1 MVLVMGGVPVN
12 RIDAVPDTETV
23 DVFELD
29 MDLVIVADA
38 ELVLVART
46 DWVGVLVDLAL
57 SVVVTLVV
65 EVLELVILRDALGDD
80 VDVLDDVIEGVPV
93 SDT

>member
-1 MVLVMGGVPVN
+1 MVLVISGVPVN

-29 MDLVIVADA
+29 MDLVMVADA
-38 ELVLVART
+38 EFVLVART
-46 DWVGVLVDLAL
+46 DLVGVLVDLAL

-65 EVLELVILRDALGDD
+65 EVLELVILREALGDD
-80 VDVLDDVIEGVPV
+80 VDVLDDDIEGVPV
-93 SDT
+93 LDT

>member
-65 EVLELVILRDALGDD
+65 EVLELVILREALGDD
-80 VDVLDDVIEGVPV
+80 VDVLDDDIEGVPV
-93 SDT
+93 LDT

>member
-1 MVLVMGGVPVN
+1 VVL
-12 RIDAVPDTETV
+12 V

-65 EVLELVILRDALGDD
+65 EVLELVILREALGDD
-80 VDVLDDVIEGVPV
+80 VDVLDDDIEGVPV
-93 SDT
+93 LDT

>member
-1 MVLVMGGVPVN
+1 VVLVIGGVPVN

-46 DWVGVLVDLAL
+46 DCVGVLVDLPL

-65 EVLELVILRDALGDD
+65 EVLELVILREALGDD
-80 VDVLDDVIEGVPV
+80 VDVLDDVIDGVPV
-93 SDT
+93 LDT

>member
-1 MVLVMGGVPVN
+1 MVLVIGGVPVN

-23 DVFELD
+23 DVLELD
-29 MDLVIVADA
+29 IDLVIVADA

-65 EVLELVILRDALGDD
+65 EVLELVILREALGDD
-80 VDVLDDVIEGVPV
+80 VDVLDDDIEGVPV
-93 SDT
+93 LDT

>member
-1 MVLVMGGVPVN
+1 
-12 RIDAVPDTETV
+12 
-23 DVFELD
+23 
-29 MDLVIVADA
+29 
-38 ELVLVART
+38 
-46 DWVGVLVDLAL
+46 VGVLVDLAL

-93 SDT
+93 ADT

>member
-1 MVLVMGGVPVN
+1 MVLVIGGVLVIL
-12 RIDAVPDTETV
+12 IDAVPDTETL

-29 MDLVIVADA
+29 IDLVIVADA

-46 DWVGVLVDLAL
+46 DCVGVLVDLAL

-65 EVLELVILRDALGDD
+65 EVLELVILREALGDD

-93 SDT
+93 LDT

>member
-1 MVLVMGGVPVN
+1 MVIL
-12 RIDAVPDTETV
+12 IDAVPDTETL

-46 DWVGVLVDLAL
+46 DCVGVLVDLAL

-65 EVLELVILRDALGDD
+65 EVLELVILREALGDD

-93 SDT
+93 LDT

>member
-1 MVLVMGGVPVN
+1 MGGVPVN

-29 MDLVIVADA
+29 MDLVMVADA
-38 ELVLVART
+38 EFVFVACT
-46 DWVGVLVDLAL
+46 DCVGVLVSFDDIVA
-57 SVVVTLVV
+57 VTLVV
-65 EVLELVILRDALGDD
+65 EVLELVILRDVLGDD
-80 VDVLDDVIEGVPV
+80 VDVLDELTDCVVV